1 MSLFMMKSMQQMG
14 NEHIAPFSSGDRM
27 RHLIKSDTSLLMVLS
42 RFGISLGF
50 GEKTVKEVCAEQH
63 IDTDTFLCVA
73 NYIGGRSYDCKKLS
87 LRSLISYLKQAHSYF
102 LDFKL
107 PMIRR
112 DLLDAI
118 DCSGS
123 DEISFL
129 ILKFYDE
136 YVTEVRR
143 HMEYE
148 NEVVFSYVESL
159 ISGRLSNGY
168 SIADFARKHNHIESK
183 LKELKDIIVR
193 YYTQKNSNLLYS
205 FLFDIINCA
214 QDLDSHCSVE
224 DNIFVPAVGNLEDE
238 IRERGDY
245 IPECEEDPADTDDDR
260 PDILSQREKEIIT
273 CIAKGLS
280 NKEISDALNISVN
293 TVTTHRR
300 NISSK
305 LQIHSIAGIT
315 IYAIANGLVQMSE
328 IEIS

>member
-1 MSLFMMKSMQQMG
+1 MQSIV
-14 NEHIAPFSSGDRM
+14 NDHVLPFTSSDKM
-27 RHLIKSDTSLLMVLS
+27 RSLIKSDTSLLMVLN
-42 RFGISLGF
+42 RFGICLGF
-50 GEKTVKEVCAEQH
+50 GEKTVKEVCAEQQ

-73 NYIGGRSYDCKKLS
+73 NFICGHTYDCRKLS
-87 LRSLISYLKQAHSYF
+87 LKQLIDYLKQAHSFF
-102 LDFKL
+102 LEFKL

-112 DLLDAI
+112 NLLEAI

-148 NEVVFSYVESL
+148 NEVVFTYVESR
-159 ISGRLSNGY
+159 ISGSMSNDY
-168 SIADFARKHNHIESK
+168 RIADFARKHNHIESK

-193 YYTQKNSNLLYS
+193 YYTRKNNNLLYS

-224 DNIFVPAVGNLEDE
+224 DNIFVPAVENLETE

-245 IPECEEDPADTDDDR
+245 ILENEEDAADADEDKA
-260 PDILSQREKEIIT
+260 DILSQREKEIII

-280 NKEISDALNISVN
+280 NKEISDELNISIN

-315 IYAIANGLVQMSE
+315 IYAIANGLVRMSE
-328 IEIS
+328 IEVS